1 MLWGEQEL
9 AAMAGGLAA
18 AVPGEHY
25 WSWPGGTPSYVVRC
39 RSHRFV
45 VPFCTVQML
54 KAAFLFR

>member
-1 MLWGEQEL
+1 
-9 AAMAGGLAA
+9 MAGGLAA